1 MGRIPLAWLQLMRE
15 KRRLFAALAGISFA
29 VMLMLMQ
36 LGFLDALFL
45 AASLVQDRL
54 HCDLAIVSR
63 QYDYL
68 LFSKSFTQRR
78 LYQCLAFDGVES
90 VTPLYVGMANWKHPD
105 THKERTIFVLAFNPE
120 SGALDLPGVAENLA
134 KLQMP
139 DVVLFDV
146 GSRSE
151 FGPVVKRF
159 RNGERIVTEV
169 NGRKIEVVGLFELG
183 TSFGANGNLIT
194 SDLNFLRLFT
204 VREKGLID
212 VGLIKLKPGVDAE
225 RMRTQLESFLPG
237 DVRVMTRRGFSLAE
251 KQYWANYSP
260 IGFIFGLGT
269 FMGLIVGAVI
279 VYQIL
284 YTDVTDHLAEYAT
297 LKAMGYSNRY
307 LYWLVIQEAMIL
319 AALGYF
325 PGLGIAQTLY
335 VAAHRSTLLPIF
347 MTISRALIVFLLTVF
362 MCGASALL
370 AVQKLKSADPA
381 EIFG

>member
-1 MGRIPLAWLQLMRE
+1 MGGIPLAWLQLMRE

-45 AASLVQDRL
+45 AASLIQDRL
-54 HCDLAIVSR
+54 RCDLVLVSK

-68 LFSKSFTQRR
+68 IFPKSFTQRR

-90 VTPLYVGMANWKHPD
+90 VTPLYMDMANWKNPD
-105 THKERTIFVLAFNPE
+105 SHKELTIYVLGFNPE
-120 SGALDLPGVAENLA
+120 SAALDLPGVADNLA
-134 KLQMP
+134 KLQLP

-146 GSRSE
+146 GSRPE
-151 FGPVVKRF
+151 FGPVV
-159 RNGERIVTEV
+159 ERIRNHERVVTEV
-169 NGRKIEVVGLFELG
+169 NGRRIEVVGLFELG
-183 TSFGANGNLIT
+183 TSFGVNGNLIT

-204 VREKGLID
+204 YREKALIN

-225 RMRTQLESFLPG
+225 RVRAQLESSLPE
-237 DVRVMTRRGFSLAE
+237 DVRVLTRQSFSEADKE
-251 KQYWANYSP
+251 YWANYSP

-269 FMGLIVGAVI
+269 IMGLIVGAVI

-307 LYWLVIQEAMIL
+307 LYGLVIQEALIL
-319 AALGYF
+319 ALMGYF

-335 VAAHRSTLLPIF
+335 VAAHRSTLLPIY
-347 MTISRALIVFLLTVF
+347 MTMARALIVFILTVF